1 MMIYYRFY
9 QINQRGKVFAAPTI
23 LKCRDDEE
31 ALSQGRDLAGEF
43 PVEIWDGGRRV
54 GVLGSERFRL
64 EQ

>member
-1 MMIYYRFY
+1 MTYYRFY
-9 QINQRGKVFAAPTI
+9 QINQRGKVFTPPTI

-31 ALSQGRDLAGEF
+31 ALSQGRDLVGEF

-54 GVLGSERFRL
+54 GMLGLERARF

>member
-1 MMIYYRFY
+1 MTYYRFY
-9 QINQRGKVFAAPTI
+9 QINQRGKGFTAPTV

-31 ALSQGRDLAGEF
+31 ALSQGQSLFGEF

-54 GVLGSERFRL
+54 GTLGPQRFGF